1 LSFQE
6 EENKMADTTT
16 RDRERLDRI
25 VKKIG
30 VDLDTYLRGIM
41 DGTRQYNRTGKHMD
55 PFERLPEEDFLF
67 LKEHY
72 FSEGKMQEF
81 CAGTMDSQPLDGNG
95 KKKMAHIIRKLGVLP
110 QKYNQTVE
118 ATSPHECDNIEDPY
132 ARLDIDELTFL
143 QQHNFGLDVTEED
156 LETWEVG

>member
-1 LSFQE
+1 MGK
-6 EENKMADTTT
+6 ENKMADATT

-25 VKKIG
+25 IKKTGI
-30 VDLDTYLRGIM
+30 DLDTYFRGIM
-41 DGTRQYNRTGKHMD
+41 DGTHQCNRTGKHMN
-55 PFERLPEEDFLF
+55 PFEMLPEEDFLF

-72 FSEGKMQEF
+72 FSEGKIQEL
-81 CAGTMDSQPLDGNG
+81 CAGTMGSQPLDGDG
-95 KKKMAHIIRKLGVLP
+95 KKKMARIIRKLGVLP
-110 QKYNQTVE
+110 KKYNQAVE

-156 LETWEVG
+156 LQAWEAG